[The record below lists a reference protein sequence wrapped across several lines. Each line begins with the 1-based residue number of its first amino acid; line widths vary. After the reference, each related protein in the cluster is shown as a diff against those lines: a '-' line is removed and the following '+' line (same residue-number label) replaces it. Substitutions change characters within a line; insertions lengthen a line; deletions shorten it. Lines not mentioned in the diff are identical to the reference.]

1 MFVSTKLNNVAGISN
16 SASQKALDLFLKCR
30 YLDEKTD
37 GKGVVFATGTPLSN
51 SITELHTMM
60 RYLEYDFLK
69 DHGLQHFDN
78 WVSVFGQQKTDWE
91 LAPAGNKF
99 KERTRI
105 ARYSGLP
112 ELMSMFKQIADIR
125 TADTLKLDVPDCEY
139 KVVQVEATPFQKEL
153 VDELADRA
161 DAINA
166 GNVDPSIDN
175 MLKITSDGRKLG
187 LDPRLIDPSF
197 EDDPSTKLNQCVENV
212 ARIHA
217 ETAEDKLTQIIFCDL
232 GVPHKS
238 SVETE
243 IEGKDSDDAADKKS
257 AAERESLEE
266 ECDFCVYDDIK
277 AKLIAKGIPESEIA
291 YIHDAKTEKQKA
303 ELFDKVRKDEV
314 RVLLG
319 SKAKMGTG
327 TNVQKKLIAV
337 HDLDI
342 PWRPADLA
350 QRAGR
355 IIRQGNENKNVE
367 IYRYVT
373 KGTFD
378 AYSYQTLE
386 NKQKFISQIM
396 TSKTPARK
404 CEDVDQQALTYSEI
418 KALCTGDERIKE
430 KLMLDNEVK
439 ELKVL
444 ASEHQNTV
452 YEMQDKIKAF
462 PDKEAKLSTA
472 LDNLHT
478 DREALR
484 KLPIDPERKLPV
496 FKITIDGTEYTD
508 RKEAAKAFE
517 TAALAVK
524 YADTPVKIGEFQGFP
539 LSVTVHSQTMGG
551 GMTATMNGAY
561 PHTAKLI
568 ESFAHNL
575 NRIESALY
583 NIDRKIDE
591 VRTDLSR
598 LKVDY
603 AEAQKIASEPFPQQA
618 ELESK
623 EERLKTLTDE
633 LNQAAIEAKKNA
645 PKKEKTCYF
654 ERAKLKKEAMRI
666 SRQKPKQTKD
676 KKNVRKQPGIE

>member
-1 MFVSTKLNNVAGISN
+1 
-16 SASQKALDLFLKCR
+16 
-30 YLDEKTD
+30 
-37 GKGVVFATGTPLSN
+37 
-51 SITELHTMM
+51 MM

-78 WVSVFGQQKTDWE
+78 WVSVFGEQKTDWE

-105 ARYSGLP
+105 ANYNGMP

-125 TADTLKLDVPDCEY
+125 TADTLKLDVPDCDY
-139 KVVQVEATPFQKEL
+139 KVVNVEATDFQKEL
-153 VDELADRA
+153 VEELADRA

-197 EDDPSTKLNQCVENV
+197 EDNPETKLNKCVENV
-212 ARIHA
+212 VRIHHD
-217 ETAEDKLTQIIFCDL
+217 TAEDKLTQIIFCDL
-232 GVPHKS
+232 GVPHKNTANVGEDDKEVDDDSKS
-238 SVETE
+238 S
-243 IEGKDSDDAADKKS
+243 
-257 AAERESLEE
+257 AERDSLEE
-266 ECDFCVYDDIK
+266 ECDFCVYDDIRS
-277 AKLIAKGIPESEIA
+277 KLIERGIPASEIA
-291 YIHDAKTEKQKA
+291 YIHDAKTEKQKS
-303 ELFDKVRKDEV
+303 ELFDKVRSGEV

-319 SKAKMGTG
+319 STAKMGTG

-342 PWRPADLA
+342 PWRPADLE

-396 TSKTPARK
+396 TSKEPARK

-439 ELKVL
+439 ELKAL

-452 YEMQDKIKAF
+452 YEMEDKIKHF
-462 PDKEAKLSTA
+462 PEKEERLTTA
-472 LDNLHT
+472 LDNLRA
-478 DREALR
+478 DRNHLR
-484 KLPIDPERKLPV
+484 TLPIDEETKIPV
-496 FKITIDGTEYTD
+496 FKITIGETEYTD
-508 RKEAAKAFE
+508 KKEAAKAFE
-517 TAALAVK
+517 DAVLAISK
-524 YADTPVKIGEFQGFP
+524 ADTPVKIGEFQGFP
-539 LSVTVHSQTMGG
+539 LSVTMHSPAMGG
-551 GMTATMNGAY
+551 GMSATMNGAY
-561 PHTAKLI
+561 PHTTKLI
-568 ESFAHNL
+568 ESFSHNL
-575 NRIESALY
+575 RRLEGSLY

-591 VRTDLSR
+591 VNTSLAKLR
-598 LKVDY
+598 VDHT
-603 AEAQKIASEPFPQQA
+603 EAQKIVAEPFAQA
-618 ELESK
+618 DELSTKES
-623 EERLKTLTDE
+623 RLKTLTEE

-654 ERAKLKKEAMRI
+654 ERAKLKKEAAKIAKR
-666 SRQKPKQTKD
+666 SSAEKNKKPKSKD
-676 KKNVRKQPGIE
+676 KGIE

>member
-1 MFVSTKLNNVAGISN
+1 
-16 SASQKALDLFLKCR
+16 
-30 YLDEKTD
+30 
-37 GKGVVFATGTPLSN
+37 
-51 SITELHTMM
+51 
-60 RYLEYDFLK
+60 
-69 DHGLQHFDN
+69 
-78 WVSVFGQQKTDWE
+78 
-91 LAPAGNKF
+91 
-99 KERTRI
+99 
-105 ARYSGLP
+105 
-112 ELMSMFKQIADIR
+112 MSMFKQIADIR
-125 TADTLKLDVPDCEY
+125 TADSLKLDVPDCEY
-139 KVVQVEATPFQKEL
+139 KVVNVEATPFQKEL

-197 EDDPSTKLNQCVENV
+197 EDNPNTKLNQCVENV

-232 GVPHKS
+232 GVPHKNTTG
-238 SVETE
+238 SVENA
-243 IEGKDSDDAADKKS
+243 DDVKNDDNKS
-257 AAERESLEE
+257 SAERDSLEE
-266 ECDFCVYDDIK
+266 ECDFCVYEDIK
-277 AKLIAKGIPESEIA
+277 SKLITKGIPESEIA
-291 YIHDAKTEKQKA
+291 YIHDAKTEKQKS
-303 ELFDKVRKDEV
+303 ELFDKVRSGEV

-319 SKAKMGTG
+319 STAKMGTG

-342 PWRPADLA
+342 PWRPADLE

-396 TSKTPARK
+396 TSKEPARK

-430 KLMLDNEVK
+430 KLMLDNDVK
-439 ELKVL
+439 ELKAL
-444 ASEHQNTV
+444 EAEHKNTV
-452 YEMQDKIKAF
+452 FEMEDKINAF
-462 PDKEAKLSTA
+462 PQKEERLTTA
-472 LDNLHT
+472 LDNLRS
-478 DREALR
+478 DREHLR
-484 KLPIDPERKLPV
+484 TLPIDEETKLPV
-496 FKITIDGTEYTD
+496 FKITIGETEYTD
-508 RKEAAKAFE
+508 RKEAAKTFE
-517 TAALAVK
+517 DAALSIK
-524 YADTPVKIGEFQGFP
+524 QADTPTKIGEFQGFP
-539 LSVTVHSQTMGG
+539 LSVTVNSPAMGG
-551 GMTATMNGAY
+551 GITATVKGSH
-561 PHTAKLI
+561 PHSTKMI

-575 NRIESALY
+575 KRLEGCLY
-583 NIDRKIDE
+583 NIDRKISD
-591 VRTDLSR
+591 VNTDLAKLR
-598 LKVDY
+598 VDY
-603 AEAQKIASEPFPQQA
+603 SEAQKIVSEPFSQA
-618 ELESK
+618 EELTTK

-654 ERAKLKKEAMRI
+654 ERAKLKKEAMKI
-666 SRQKPKQTKD
+666 SQKKSEKSKAKEQK
-676 KKNVRKQPGIE
+676 IE